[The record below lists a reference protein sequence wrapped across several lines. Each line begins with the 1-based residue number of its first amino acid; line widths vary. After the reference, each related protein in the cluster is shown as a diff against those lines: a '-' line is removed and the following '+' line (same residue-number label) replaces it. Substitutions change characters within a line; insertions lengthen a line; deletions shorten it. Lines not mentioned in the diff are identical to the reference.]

1 MPKSKK
7 EFHDMLG
14 KLTPADRV
22 SCSICFGK
30 GLGTLEAR
38 QFKVSI
44 KKEECFDVKQ
54 LEISSNIV
62 QNKSK

>member
-1 MPKSKK
+1 
-7 EFHDMLG
+7 MLG

-54 LEISSNIV
+54 PEISRNIV
-62 QNKSK
+62 QNKSE